1 MPEQQANRFI
11 KYYGTPTWADLDRK
25 NKRKKLKR
33 VKKVRLLNEDEIA
46 EEEDVTDDSDL
57 DEDADFFQQT
67 GNFLVDSSRVTA
79 ANSSL
84 PKTNLDIKVCADA
97 NKEEPDKARL
107 KSVEFHPNA
116 RVMLTGGLNQKLTL
130 FQVI

>member
-1 MPEQQANRFI
+1 LPEQQANRFI

-46 EEEDVTDDSDL
+46 EEE
-57 DEDADFFQQT
+57 
-67 GNFLVDSSRVTA
+67 
-79 ANSSL
+79 
-84 PKTNLDIKVCADA
+84 
-97 NKEEPDKARL
+97 EPDKARL